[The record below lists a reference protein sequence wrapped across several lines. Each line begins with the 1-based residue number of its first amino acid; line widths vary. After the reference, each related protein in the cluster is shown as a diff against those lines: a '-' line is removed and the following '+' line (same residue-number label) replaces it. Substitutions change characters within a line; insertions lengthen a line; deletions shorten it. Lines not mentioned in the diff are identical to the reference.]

1 MKKKKDE
8 FGKFVALVENIVEG
22 TQVINR
28 RIKVSYRELA
38 MFRTVQSYIE
48 ELEFLN
54 QERKEAIK
62 YYQREE
68 KKDELQ
74 RRTLA

>member
-74 RRTLA
+74 